1 MTLNGAVWLIILQMK
16 MCQCSHDVIKN
27 KLVKKMSEL
36 EKLNI
41 EELKIKKTSKP
52 QHQENSTEINP
63 DKRKQMMPLHG

>member
-16 MCQCSHDVIKN
+16 MCQCSHDVIEN
-27 KLVKKMSEL
+27 KFVKKMSVL
-36 EKLNI
+36 EKLNA
-41 EELKIKKTSKP
+41 EELKIKKTPKL

>member
-1 MTLNGAVWLIILQMK
+1 
-16 MCQCSHDVIKN
+16 
-27 KLVKKMSEL
+27 MSEL

-41 EELKIKKTSKP
+41 EELKIKKTPKP

>member
-16 MCQCSHDVIKN
+16 MCQYSHDVIKN
-27 KLVKKMSEL
+27 KLVI
-36 EKLNI
+36 EKLNV
-41 EELKIKKTSKP
+41 EELKIKKTPKL